1 MSAPRTVDRYA
12 LHRELASGGM
22 GAVRLGRLHGEAGFG
37 RVVAIKTLHA
47 HLAKDPEVVS
57 MFVAE
62 AKLVSRI
69 RHPNVVPTLDV
80 VAGEGEL
87 LLVMEY
93 VHGESLAALVR
104 RSSSLSA
111 PPPPAVVAAIVTDA
125 LEGLF
130 AAHQA
135 TNSRGVPLKIVH
147 RDISPQNLM
156 VGVDGL
162 TRVLDFGVARAV
174 ERTRSTG
181 DASLKGK
188 VAYIS
193 PERLATAPFDHRADL
208 WSMGVVL
215 WELVT
220 REKMFPVAES
230 PAATMVSILRDELR
244 MPGDLGHDSTFDEVI
259 RRALQRDPKKRF
271 ESARQMSQAL
281 EKLVAPAPAR
291 DVGRWVRKVAQE
303 ALAERQQWVE
313 EVENGGD
320 LAPQFVTGTRVT
332 PSVTPPPVATP
343 PSSPSAEPSV
353 AFAPPADATTGT
365 RGSGR
370 RVWPAVLL
378 LAATVAA
385 SFGVTYFFR
394 YRQGTPTVSLP
405 AASAGTSFVHAPEL
419 PPAPVS
425 TQIAEPPP
433 STTGLASL
441 STAAAPTSSGVRT
454 AGRGWPVRPAP
465 TPSASARSTAP
476 TASAAPAPAD
486 TLQHDRRQ

>member
-47 HLAKDPEVVS
+47 HLAKDPDVVA
-57 MFVAE
+57 MFLAE

-93 VHGESLAALVR
+93 VHGESLAALIR
-104 RSSSLSA
+104 RANALSA
-111 PPPPAVVAAIVTDA
+111 PPPPAVVSAIVTDA

-147 RDISPQNLM
+147 RDVSPQNLM

-193 PERLATAPFDHRADL
+193 PERLSTAPFDHRADL

-230 PAATMVSILRDELR
+230 PAATMVSILRDELQ
-244 MPGDLGHDSTFDEVI
+244 MPGELGHDATFDEVI

-320 LAPQFVTGTRVT
+320 LAPQFVSGTRVT
-332 PSVTPPPVATP
+332 PSVTPPPVAAP

-353 AFAPPADATTGT
+353 AFASPADGTTGT
-365 RGSGR
+365 RGAGR
-370 RVWPAVLL
+370 RVWPAVVL

-385 SFGVTYFFR
+385 SFGVTYFVR
-394 YRQGTPTVSLP
+394 YRQ
-405 AASAGTSFVHAPEL
+405 AH
-419 PPAPVS
+419 
-425 TQIAEPPP
+425 
-433 STTGLASL
+433 
-441 STAAAPTSSGVRT
+441 R
-454 AGRGWPVRPAP
+454 
-465 TPSASARSTAP
+465 
-476 TASAAPAPAD
+476 
-486 TLQHDRRQ
+486 